1 MMLGDWYVC
10 YNDHQDLCYRQM
22 TEKDFAIPDEKL
34 TVHNYSPVELTEE
47 ILLKNGF
54 FDAPN
59 NIFLLAEIDDNGDKK
74 ISIKMK
80 KGKYRIDITNDD
92 HSIVFKTSYPPY
104 VHQLQQY
111 MRQLWF
117 TKEIVL

>member
-80 KGKYRIDITNDD
+80 KGKYRIDITNDGLSFD
-92 HSIVFKTSYPPY
+92 DWLDWFKDYDLTKPMAIIHFTP
-104 VHQLQQY
+104 
-111 MRQLWF
+111 MRY
-117 TKEIVL
+117 